1 VPSGEGGF
9 LYARVITSQLREQPL
24 NTSVPGWEDQ
34 LAVTVTAAFDRDL
47 RALTGGGTAE
57 VAARHLLTAL
67 ASSYGAGLPARDV
80 WPALA
85 SALLSEG
92 GYDDGDVDWV
102 LQVLG
107 RYVIESGEGG
117 VAVYRLFHQE
127 LVDHLASD
135 PDQGRRIDLAVGRL
149 LVDQSG
155 HGAHPGNVSPYVRR
169 HAAAHLARAE
179 WAGIAVLQSLA
190 QEHRTLFLPG
200 TAMALNDLAIRFA
213 DQGRG
218 LEAIE
223 AAQQATDAYREL
235 AEADP
240 EQHRPNLAAAV
251 NNLAKM
257 LSDNGRVDDAAHLAA
272 EAVAIRRTLDPAVH
286 RPSLA
291 ISASNL
297 AKMLAD
303 QGRFNEALAAA
314 DEALAIHREL
324 VGNEATTHL
333 PGLAVAQINR
343 ARILAEMGSGGD
355 ALAAVDEAIG
365 IYRNL
370 DHLDPH
376 AYQPGL
382 AAALTNRGV
391 YLGGLGRHHE
401 ALDSAEE
408 AVGIQRQLEAAGAGT
423 THLPGL
429 ASALNNLA
437 DRYADLGRHAEAESA
452 AAEAVRTY
460 QQIPDSAA
468 VIHLPDLAV
477 ALGTQAR
484 TLAALG
490 RRAEALTVA
499 RDAVA
504 RCRALANERPAAY
517 LPRLVA
523 SLTTLDNL
531 LAELGESNDAL
542 QVGAEAVAIA
552 RVLAQSNPAAY
563 LSALGTTLNNSAI
576 QLSGSG
582 RREEA
587 LTQAEETVRVYQ
599 LLARDN
605 PAAHRP
611 GLAVALNTLAKVFG
625 DSDQFAAAIA
635 PAREAVATYRD
646 LVMANPGAYRP
657 GLANALTSFADAIA
671 HTGDAAGALNAAE
684 EAASINRQLAEANSE
699 VYLSRLAGSLNNL
712 GIRLAEA
719 GDMQRAAA
727 VGQEAATVFRRLAD
741 AYPGAHSVGLARTLN
756 NLSAH
761 LARSGRGGEA
771 LAAAEESLT
780 IYQRLAGGDAEPYL
794 SGLAVALDNTA
805 RRLVELDQPQRAR
818 QLFADV
824 LADIAGPTSQ
834 AYLQLSWADNRR
846 DHGLVERFDHAAAGL
861 DLLAGAE
868 GHAPRHVAFAHRVMR
883 ELRSLDPDLFDQHW
897 APRFGGQPA
906 WLTMP
911 DSVVHAVTN
920 WVNVGQRSWEESRAF
935 AAEHP
940 ELLTREGATALQ
952 DVMLA
957 HPGNPYLDLCAQVL
971 DACRRLGV
979 ENAYAPLIAR
989 QTLQR
994 WMAAG
999 DWGESRV
1006 FLESH
1011 YETLTGPVGQAQLA
1025 SLAENSRDP
1034 RLAVHWALLQLARG
1048 GRAER
1053 GYAYLSET
1061 DPERRRA
1068 LLQAYSSDAGADD
1081 LAAFAVLASAYGAD
1095 QRERADAWLLSAVH
1109 AAVTDNADLPVW
1121 ELEGALPQLTADDRA
1136 GWMAALSRLVS
1147 AHRERSDALFAIIDL
1162 LARQQGP
1169 PYVGDAE

>member
-1 VPSGEGGF
+1 MPSGEGGF
-9 LYARVITSQLREQPL
+9 LYARVVTGQLREQPL
-24 NTSVPGWEDQ
+24 NTSVPGWEDR
-34 LAVTVTAAFDRDL
+34 LAATVTAAFDRDL
-47 RALTGGGTAE
+47 RALTGTGAAE
-57 VAARHLLTAL
+57 VAARRLLTAL
-67 ASSYGAGLPARDV
+67 AWSYGAGLPARDV

-85 SALLSEG
+85 SALVSEG
-92 GYDDGDVDWV
+92 GYDDGRVDWV

-107 RYVIESGEGG
+107 RYIVESGEGG
-117 VAVYRLFHQE
+117 EAVYRLFHQE

-135 PDQGRRIDLAVGRL
+135 PEQGRRIDLAVGTL

-155 HGAHPGNVSPYVRR
+155 HGAHPDNVSPYVRR

-190 QEHRTLFLPG
+190 REHRTLFLPG
-200 TAMALNDLAIRFA
+200 MATALNNLAIRFA

-223 AAQQATDAYREL
+223 AAQQAADAYREL

-240 EQHRPNLAAAV
+240 DQHRPNLATAL

-257 LSDNGRVDDAAHLAA
+257 LSDSGRLDDAANLAA

-303 QGRFNEALAAA
+303 QGRLDEALAAA
-314 DEALAIHREL
+314 EEALAIYRDL
-324 VGNEATTHL
+324 AGSEATTHL
-333 PGLAVAQINR
+333 PGLAVAQTNR
-343 ARILAEMGSGGD
+343 ARILAEMGRAAD
-355 ALAAVDEAIG
+355 ALAAVDEAVG
-365 IYRNL
+365 IYRDL

-376 AYQPGL
+376 AHQPGL
-382 AAALTNRGV
+382 AAALTNHGV

-408 AVGIQRQLEAAGAGT
+408 AVGIQRQLGAAEVGT

-437 DRYADLGRHAEAESA
+437 DRYADLGRHTEAESA

-460 QQIPDSAA
+460 QQIPDSAV

-477 ALGTQAR
+477 ALGTHAR

-490 RRAEALTVA
+490 RRTDALTVA
-499 RDAVA
+499 RDAVS

-517 LPRLVA
+517 LPRLAA
-523 SLTTLDNL
+523 SLTTLANL
-531 LAELGESNDAL
+531 LAELGERNDAL

-552 RVLAQSNPAAY
+552 RLLAQSNSAAY
-563 LSALGTTLNNSAI
+563 LSALGTTLNNNAI
-576 QLSGSG
+576 QLSEAG

-587 LTQAEETVRVYQ
+587 LAQAAETVRVYQ
-599 LLARDN
+599 LLTRDN

-611 GLAVALNTLAKVFG
+611 GLAVALNTLAKVLG
-625 DSDQFAAAIA
+625 DNGQFDAAVA
-635 PAREAVATYRD
+635 PASEAVATYRD
-646 LVMANPGAYRP
+646 LVIANPSAYRP
-657 GLANALTSFADAIA
+657 GLATALTSFSDAIA
-671 HTGDAAGALNAAE
+671 HTGDAAGALDAAE

-699 VYLSRLAGSLNNL
+699 AYLSRLAGSLNNL

-719 GDMQRAAA
+719 GDPQRAAA

-761 LARSGRGGEA
+761 LARAGRGGEA

-780 IYQRLAGGDAEPYL
+780 IYRRLARAQAEPYL
-794 SGLAVALDNTA
+794 PGLAVALNSAA
-805 RRLVELDQPQRAR
+805 RRLAELDQPQRAR
-818 QLFADV
+818 QLFAEV
-824 LADIAGPTSQ
+824 LADFAGRPDQ
-834 AYLQLSWADNRR
+834 AYLQLSWADNRH
-846 DHGLVERFDHAAAGL
+846 DDGLVERFDHAAAGL
-861 DLLAGAE
+861 ELLTGLDDQV
-868 GHAPRHVAFAHRVMR
+868 PRHVAFAHRVMR
-883 ELRSLDPDLFDQHW
+883 ELRSLDPDLFDQQW
-897 APRFGGQPA
+897 APRFGEQPA
-906 WLTMP
+906 WLTLP
-911 DSVVHAVTN
+911 DNVAHAVMN
-920 WVNVGQRSWEESRAF
+920 WVNLGQRSWEESCAF

-940 ELLTREGATALQ
+940 ELLTPEAAIALQ

-957 HPGNPYLDLCAQVL
+957 HPGNPYLDLCARVL

-979 ENAYAPLIAR
+979 EDAHAPLIAM

-999 DWGESRV
+999 DWDESRA

-1025 SLAENSRDP
+1025 PLVEGSEDP

-1048 GRAER
+1048 GRAR
-1053 GYAYLSET
+1053 GGYAYLSER
-1061 DPERRRA
+1061 DPDRRRA
-1068 LLQAYSSDAGADD
+1068 LLQAYSSDASADD
-1081 LAAFAVLASAYGAD
+1081 LAAFAVLANAYGSD

-1109 AAVTDNADLPVW
+1109 AALTDNPDLPVW
-1121 ELEGALPQLTADDRA
+1121 ALEGALPQLTADDRA
-1136 GWMAALSRLVS
+1136 GWMATLSRLAS
-1147 AHRERSDALFAIIDL
+1147 AHRERADTLFAIIDL
-1162 LARQQGP
+1162 LARKQGP